1 VAAWEEFARAEP
13 DLAGRVG
20 QLFTSH
26 KHHTMATIRGDGG
39 PRISGTEVQLE
50 DGELRLGMMAGTR
63 RAADLRRDPRIALHC
78 HSSDPPEGDPE
89 GWTGEAKI
97 SGRAV
102 EESPGDDGSDRFRVD
117 LTEVV
122 LTRLGSPPDHLV
134 IELWR
139 PDRGLVRIER
149 R

>member
-1 VAAWEEFARAEP
+1 VATWEEFARSEP

-20 QLFTSH
+20 QLFTSS
-26 KHHTMATIRGDGG
+26 KHHTMATIRRDGS

-50 DGELRLGMMAGTR
+50 GGELRLGMMAGAR
-63 RAADLRRDPRIALHC
+63 RAGDLRRDRRIALHS
-78 HSSDPPEGDPE
+78 HSQDPPEGDPS
-89 GWTGEAKI
+89 GWTGEAKVA
-97 SGRAV
+97 GFAV
-102 EESPGDDGSDRFRVD
+102 EETSDDGSHRFRID

-122 LTRLGSPPDHLV
+122 LTRLGSPADHLV

-139 PDRGLVRIER
+139 PDRGVTRFER